1 MGATTPYLIAR
12 QSDTRPPPG
21 KAEKAVF
28 AAIFPA
34 PGRFFFLSVPS
45 SQGTIYLCMDST
57 FHMPILLQPVYKEYI
72 WGGDRLIHEFHRRLN
87 AGIYAEAWEIADHP
101 DGHTLIINGPDAGAT
116 LSEAI
121 ARRGPELLG
130 KGRTN
135 TTFPLMVK
143 IIDARETLSV
153 QVHPDDEAAIRFGG
167 EAKSEMWVVLSA
179 TPDAHIYSGFRPGVT
194 PADFEKARVAGI
206 IPALLQR
213 FPARPGMVFHTPGG
227 RVHAIGAGCL
237 LLEVQQDAN
246 TTYRLYD
253 WDRLDK
259 HGKPRPLHLQQ
270 ALQVINWNL
279 TGSPVTPIQPEI
291 QQAAGHSVRRLL
303 EDPHFHVEEWSISA
317 PCKIEHDATSFRI
330 LFPINGDLRIRTPG
344 QPAMILQ
351 HGTTCLLPAV
361 LNRFTLQPAGDTAS
375 GPVRLLVTR
384 QP

>member
-1 MGATTPYLIAR
+1 M
-12 QSDTRPPPG
+12 DTS
-21 KAEKAVF
+21 
-28 AAIFPA
+28 
-34 PGRFFFLSVPS
+34 L
-45 SQGTIYLCMDST
+45 
-57 FHMPILLQPVYKEYI
+57 HMPILLQPVYKEYI

-101 DGHTLIINGPDAGAT
+101 DGRTRIINGPDAGAT

-121 ARRGPELLG
+121 ARRGQDLLG
-130 KGRTN
+130 RGRTD
-135 TTFPLMVK
+135 TAFPLLVK

-153 QVHPDDEAAIRFGG
+153 QVHPDDAAAARLGV

-179 TPDAHIYSGFRPGVT
+179 TPDAHIYSGFKPGVG
-194 PADFEKARVAGI
+194 PADFEQARAAGT
-206 IPALLQR
+206 IPSLLQR

-259 HGKPRPLHLQQ
+259 DGRPRTLHLEQ
-270 ALQVINWNL
+270 ALQVVNWDFI
-279 TGSPVTPIQPEI
+279 GTPIAPRQPAVL
-291 QQAAGHSVRRLL
+291 QPPGHTARLL
-303 EDPHFHVEEWSISA
+303 LHAPHFHVEEWTVPA
-317 PCKIEHDATSFRI
+317 PCRIAHDAASFLI
-330 LFPINGDLRIRTPG
+330 LFPLDGDVRIRTPG

-351 HGTTCLLPAV
+351 RRSTCLLPAV
-361 LNRFTLQPAGDTAS
+361 LDTFTLQPAAADA